1 MTILNNIRFSSIE
14 EALSGPLSNYFW
26 ILYSRRFIDYGNKE
40 SYYGRKICDERL
52 TFDIS
57 NNKVLV
63 NLDLRGTIKAFVTYR
78 HSYPADNNLP
88 GVWWHKDFTQSGPY
102 FYSIQI
108 NEETFDLDKID
119 VPVKVTLLDNIF
131 PLIFLKNN
139 KAEIKLIAFAPISQD
154 GRHRPPAVFYGM
166 LLKNISSSPIKG
178 KVLLPKSQLNS
189 FVVALEKDVVIGENE
204 IQYELAPNEDLWIP
218 TVIGAVPMDETID
231 ELETFSSLEW
241 LNQTL
246 SYFRSIIGDLELP
259 QDPFTAEFFKRA
271 VLQCFNSIGM
281 TKNGE
286 IAGSN
291 WGSFPATTEIWMKD
305 MYYSFLP
312 FFELELDLFKKGIL
326 WFLRRSV
333 RYKGRY
339 KERVS
344 HSLSNSLTPAI
355 MAGLY
360 YSVTGDKKLFHEYP
374 EIIKEIKSLL
384 DEVLKTR
391 RGERYL
397 FPSTWISDGPSR
409 GDYHT
414 GSNVVA
420 WFSFKSF
427 GDVIEGVT
435 GDRDLANY
443 YRTIAE
449 YIKRDLDHTCIV
461 SGSQGPQYVEGVNA
475 DGTPIFCHDGEESDT
490 TLMPFYGY
498 TRYDDPAYHNH
509 MRVAVTEANP
519 FYRATT
525 KGIAWPNGARFW
537 TDATFPGYIT
547 GLAGVKTKKEWN
559 GPDGR
564 MTIIRKLTDIDGS
577 IWWWP
582 YKVGDSEGMVSREF
596 CGKCGWASGVFVTHF
611 ISQIL
616 GLRYDAKT
624 NTLMFRP
631 FSPSGDFSWKNFRLG
646 NMRFSVEYKRSNNFI
661 KCCIEN
667 NNESDVK
674 AEVEVILGEGTK
686 PRITINGEEY
696 KGAVNFGKFFEF
708 NTVKVNIIVLA
719 KQKSAIEI
727 TY

>member
-1 MTILNNIRFSSIE
+1 MNNVKFSSIE
-14 EALSGPLSNYFW
+14 EALNGPVSNFFW
-26 ILYSRRFIDYGNKE
+26 LFYSRKSIDYGNKE

-52 TFDIS
+52 TFDVS
-57 NNKVLV
+57 NNKVLA
-63 NLDLRGTIKAFVTYR
+63 NLDLRGTVKFFVTYR
-78 HSYPADNNLP
+78 HSYPADSHLP
-88 GVWWHKDFTQSGPY
+88 GVWWHKDFTQTGPY
-102 FYSIQI
+102 FYSIQMDGE
-108 NEETFDLDKID
+108 NFDLDKID
-119 VPVKVTLLDNIF
+119 VPVKVTLLCNLF
-131 PLIFLKNN
+131 PLILLKHE

-166 LLKNISSSPIKG
+166 LLKNISSSLIKG
-178 KVLLPKSQLNS
+178 KVLLPKGQLNS
-189 FVVALEKDVVIGENE
+189 FVIALEKDVVVGENE
-204 IQYELAPNEDLWIP
+204 IQYELAPNESLWIP
-218 TVIGAVPMDETID
+218 TIIGAVPMEETIN
-231 ELETFSSLEW
+231 ELKGLSSLEW

-246 SYFRSIIGDLELP
+246 SYFRSILGDLELP
-259 QDPFTAEFFKRA
+259 QDPFTAEFFERA

-281 TKNGE
+281 TRDEE

-312 FFELELDLFKKGIL
+312 FFNLEPNLFKKGIL
-326 WFLRRSV
+326 WFLKRSV

-339 KERVS
+339 KEEVN

-360 YSVTGDKKLFHEYP
+360 YSVTGDKDFFIEHP

-384 DEVLKTR
+384 DKVLKSR
-391 RGERYL
+391 RGELYL

-427 GDVIEGVT
+427 GDIIEGVT
-435 GDRDLANY
+435 GDHNLANY
-443 YRTIAE
+443 YRSIAE
-449 YIKRDLDHTCIV
+449 YIKRDLDRTCIV
-461 SGSQGPQYVEGVNA
+461 PGPQGPQYVEGVNA
-475 DGTPIFCHDGEESDT
+475 DGTPVFCHDGEESDT

-498 TRYDDPAYHNH
+498 TKYDDPAYHNH

-525 KGIAWPNGARFW
+525 KGISWPDATRFW

-547 GLAGVKTKKEWN
+547 GLAGVKTKEEWSGSN
-559 GPDGR
+559 GR
-564 MTIIRKLTDIDGS
+564 MTIIRRLTDVDGS

-596 CGKCGWASGVFVTHF
+596 CGKCGWASGVFVAHF

-624 NTLMFRP
+624 NTLLFRP
-631 FSPSGDFSWKNFRLG
+631 FSPSSDFSWRNFRLG
-646 NMRFSVEYKRSNNFI
+646 YMYFSVEYKRTDNYVM
-661 KCCIEN
+661 CCIEN
-667 NNESDVK
+667 NNEKDVK
-674 AEVEVILGEGTK
+674 TEVEIILGENTRPK
-686 PRITINGEEY
+686 KISVNGKEY
-696 KGAVNFGKFFEF
+696 RGMVNFGKFFEF
-708 NTVKVNIIVLA
+708 NTAKVCITIPA
-719 KQKSAIEI
+719 KQKSTIEV